1 LKSADSTSSSLLR
14 RAVAR
19 EPAAW
24 QRLVSLY
31 TPVVRQWCRQSGIAE
46 QDIADV
52 SQDVFAV
59 VASSLAKFE
68 ADRAGTTFRA
78 WMRGIA
84 RHKLLH
90 HVRQRGEPAIGGT
103 DAQKRLQQ
111 IPAPD
116 DTVELSETPADVT
129 GLYQRALRQVRD
141 QFEERTFT
149 AFWQVTM
156 ENRSPAEVGSEL
168 GISANAVRQAKSR
181 VLRRLKEEMGELIA

>member
-1 LKSADSTSSSLLR
+1 M
-14 RAVAR
+14 AR
-19 EPAAW
+19 EPLAW
-24 QRLVSLY
+24 QRLVALY
-31 TPVVRQWCRQSGIAE
+31 TPLVRQWCRQSGITE
-46 QDIADV
+46 QDIPDV
-52 SQDVFAV
+52 SQEVFAV

-68 ADRAGTTFRA
+68 ADRPGTTFRA

-84 RHKLLH
+84 RHKLWH
-90 HVRQRGEPAIGGT
+90 FARRRGEPAIGGT

-111 IPAPD
+111 IPAPENGI
-116 DTVELSETPADVT
+116 ELSESPDDVT

-141 QFEERTFT
+141 EFEERTFT

-168 GISANAVRQAKSR
+168 GISANSVRQAKLR